1 MADDDASK
9 TEDPTAKKLSKAR
22 SEGQVAQSQEI
33 KSWVLLMGSALL
45 LFMLAPSIASD
56 LRDLSRGFIEHPHA
70 IPMDQ
75 EGLRSV
81 FADVL
86 IKGGLIM
93 MPVFGL
99 LFFLAI
105 VANVGQMGF
114 VYSPKKMAPKMSNL
128 SLKKGFKKMFS
139 MKSIVEFVKGM
150 VKLSLVGIV
159 AFGLTLPLLD
169 DITLIP
175 DMDLLDSLDRIHALA
190 VQLVLGT
197 VAVMTVIALLDF
209 AYQKFTFIKE
219 QKMTKQEVKDEHKQ
233 SEGDPQ
239 VKARIRQLRAQRAR
253 QRMMAAVPE
262 ADVVVTNPTHF
273 AVALKYNMDEMPAPK
288 LIAKGMDFI
297 AFRIREMAEEHDIP
311 IVENAPL
318 ARALYATVE
327 LDDEIPPEHYKAVA
341 EVIGYVMR
349 LRGELQGG

>member
-9 TEDPTAKKLSKAR
+9 TEDPTAKKLAKAR

-45 LFMLAPSIASD
+45 IFMLAPGIASD
-56 LRDLSRGFIEHPHA
+56 LRDLSRGFIEYPHA

-75 EGLRSV
+75 EGMRSV

-114 VYSPKKMAPKMSNL
+114 VYSPKKMKPKISNL
-128 SLKKGFKKMFS
+128 SLQKGFKKMFS

-150 VKLSLVGIV
+150 VKLTLVGVV

-190 VQLVLGT
+190 VQLVFGT

-209 AYQKFTFIKE
+209 AYQKFTFMKE

-253 QRMMAAVPE
+253 QRMMAEVPE

-288 LIAKGMDFI
+288 LVAKGMDFM
-297 AFRIREMAEEHDIP
+297 AFRIRDVAEEHDIP

-349 LRGELQGG
+349 LKGELQGG

>member
-1 MADDDASK
+1 MAEDDASK
-9 TEDPTAKKLSKAR
+9 TEDPTAKKLAKAR

-45 LFMLAPSIASD
+45 LFMVAPGIARD
-56 LRDLSRGFIEHPHA
+56 LSDLSRGFIEHPHA
-70 IPMDQ
+70 FPMDR
-75 EGLRSV
+75 ESLRSV

-86 IKGGLIM
+86 IKGGLIL

-105 VANVGQMGF
+105 LANVGQMGF
-114 VYSPKKMAPKMSNL
+114 VYSPKKMAPKLSNL
-128 SLKKGFKKMFS
+128 SLNKGFKKMFS
-139 MKSIVEFVKGM
+139 FKSVVEFIKGV
-150 VKLSLVGIV
+150 VKLTLVGLV
-159 AFGLTLPLLD
+159 AFGLSLPLLG
-169 DITLIP
+169 DITLVP

-209 AYQKFTFIKE
+209 AYQKYSFMKE

-239 VKARIRQLRAQRAR
+239 VKARIRRLRAQRAR

-273 AVALKYNMDEMPAPK
+273 AVALKYKMDEMPAPK
-288 LIAKGMDFI
+288 LIAKGMDFV
-297 AFRIREMAEEHDIP
+297 AFRIRDVAEEHDIP

-327 LDDEIPPEHYKAVA
+327 LDDDIPPEHYKAVA